1 MEKFLTKENIIIIA
15 LVFYTLVQSNY
26 FATKLDIANIRN
38 EMLVMKTDLQKYS
51 DDADKE
57 ILQKLDAK
65 YEIIINKLDKR
76 K

>member
-1 MEKFLTKENIIIIA
+1 MEKFLTKENM
-15 LVFYTLVQSNY
+15 
-26 FATKLDIANIRN
+26 DIANIRN